1 MGKSPQPEKFSVIRK
16 RKTEA
21 GKGVMWITASVFVML
36 LASISFAYPS
46 INDLDNAL
54 VERRPKHKG
63 SDQEPGNLPCVAN
76 EDGYGVGTDGL
87 TSAKESNLAGKP
99 CHT

>member
-1 MGKSPQPEKFSVIRK
+1 VTSTGQKGANEKPKPAKVL
-16 RKTEA
+16 
-21 GKGVMWITASVFVML
+21 MWITAAVFVML
-36 LASISFAYPS
+36 LASISFAYPP
-46 INDLDNAL
+46 INDPDNTL
-54 VERRPKHKG
+54 VERKHKG

-99 CHT
+99 CHA